1 MSFMEFGNLVQDVVS
16 SHGTDADQRVQERR
30 AKLYRQT
37 PNKNMLDTPLTKMVM
52 SNLGAAKE
60 APEFKWSMQ
69 SHDPRFVQ
77 VSAGGAHKADTLN
90 SAVGETEQLAADA
103 SVYLKMNANS
113 ARQVLKFEEVML
125 TLLADSDTH
134 ADHGASLH
142 GEVASRV
149 INGDNSYVQVKLFNK
164 DTGGGGANGNIL
176 GQFNQ
181 GSARLVVSPIAPA
194 MPEGSK
200 LPWTRFREPTEKENY
215 IQTFMAGL
223 GLTGEELSNAQ
234 IFTESTYKRYWLQ
247 LWKQF
252 NTYIERSI
260 LFGTKRKAT
269 VDDNLTGEIQTLS
282 QYRMGGLL
290 WMLKDSNFGNGANV
304 FDVRKVG
311 SFMDTNFTSST
322 WDTGA
327 YDFLKLLLIKLSNF
341 SSGRKKMYTSAVAK
355 QEIINLFERMAHVT
369 VDTKHKDAW
378 GFEVTRIDGLNCSLE
393 IAQHTDF
400 SNNPALER
408 DAIIVEPELIS
419 GVHKKG
425 RGLAVIKSV
434 KEMKSRQVEDG
445 FGWRDAIHEG
455 IFTTLGLEVDNLD
468 AMCYVKNLGY
478 DFAS

>member
-1 MSFMEFGNLVQDVVS
+1 MSYMEFGNLVQDVVS
-16 SHGTDADQRVQERR
+16 SHGTNADQRIQERR

-37 PNKNMLDTPLTKMVM
+37 PNKNMMDTPLTKMVM
-52 SNLGAAKE
+52 SNLGSGKE

-69 SHDPRFVQ
+69 SHDPRFVH
-77 VSAGGAHKADTLN
+77 VTAGGVHKADTLN
-90 SAVGETEQLAADA
+90 SAVGATEQMDADA
-103 SVYLKMNANS
+103 SVYLKMTAND
-113 ARQVLKFEEVML
+113 ARQVMKHEEVML
-125 TLLADSDTH
+125 TLLADDDSH
-134 ADHGASLH
+134 SDHGASVH
-142 GEVASRV
+142 GEVVGRV
-149 INGDNSYVQVKLFNK
+149 INGNNSYAQVKLFKK
-164 DTGGGGANGNIL
+164 DTGGGGVNGNVL

-181 GSARLVVSPIAPA
+181 GNARLIVSPISPA

-252 NTYIERSI
+252 NTYIERAI
-260 LFGTKRKAT
+260 IFGTKRKAT

-282 QYRMGGLL
+282 QYRMGGIL
-290 WMLKDSNFGNGANV
+290 WMLMDPNFGNGANV
-304 FDVRKVG
+304 FDICKTG
-311 SFMDTNFTSST
+311 MFMDTNFTRTT

-327 YDFLKLLLIKLSNF
+327 YDFLKLVLIKLSMF
-341 SSGRKKMYTSAVAK
+341 SSGRKKMYTSAIAK
-355 QEIINLFERMAHVT
+355 QEIINLFERMSHVT

-393 IAQHTDF
+393 ISQHTDF

-425 RGLAVIKSV
+425 RGLAVIKSI

-455 IFTTLGLEVDNLD
+455 IFTTLGIEVDNLD
-468 AMCYVKNLGY
+468 AMCYIKNLGR